1 MKDSYSREINYL
13 RISLTDKCDL
23 RCVYCKEEEE
33 TVEDEYEY
41 VNKILS
47 FDDYKFIIKNF
58 KELGVNKIK
67 FVGGEPLL
75 YPYLKDLIYF
85 AKHECNIEDISITTN
100 GQHFSEKALE
110 LKNSGLDRVNL
121 SIDSL
126 KEYKYNAVTRGGSL
140 TQVLNAL
147 NTCIRLKLPVKINCV
162 LIDEFNT
169 DEVYDFI
176 RLTKYNNVDVRFVE
190 LTPWGS
196 SKKLYDLSYVNTKEL
211 MESLED
217 INISGVEEDHNVKYY
232 KMEKS
237 KGRVG
242 IISPISDRF
251 CEKCNKMIIT
261 NDGFVRLCLYADEE
275 IDLRDF
281 LHKPIMFKE
290 VIKDV
295 LKEKPRNH
303 TLV

>member
-13 RISLTDKCDL
+13 RISLTDKCNL
-23 RCVYCKEEEE
+23 RCVYCKEEED
-33 TVEDEYEY
+33 TVEEEY
-41 VNKILS
+41 VNNILS
-47 FDDYKFIIKNF
+47 FDDYKFIIRNF

-85 AKHECNIEDISITTN
+85 AKHECNIDDISITTN

-140 TQVLNAL
+140 TEVLNAL

-162 LIDEFNT
+162 LINEFNT

-196 SKKLYDLSYVNTKEL
+196 SKMLYDLSYVNTKEL
-211 MESLED
+211 MENLED
-217 INISGVEEDHNVKYY
+217 INISGFEEDHNVKYY

-242 IISPISDRF
+242 IISPISDCF

>member
-13 RISLTDKCDL
+13 KISLTDKCNL
-23 RCVYCKEEEE
+23 RCVYCKEEED
-33 TVEDEYEY
+33 TVEEEY
-41 VNKILS
+41 VNNILS

-85 AKHECNIEDISITTN
+85 AKHECNIDDISITTN

-140 TQVLNAL
+140 TEVLNAL

-196 SKKLYDLSYVNTKEL
+196 SKRLYDLSYVNTKEL
-211 MESLED
+211 MENLED
-217 INISGVEEDHNVKYY
+217 INISGFEEEHNVKYY

-242 IISPISDRF
+242 IIAPISDCF

-261 NDGFVRLCLYADEE
+261 NDGFVRLCLYANEE

-290 VIKDV
+290 VIKDI

>member
-13 RISLTDKCDL
+13 KISLTDKCNL
-23 RCVYCKEEEE
+23 RCVYCKEEED
-33 TVEDEYEY
+33 TVEEEY
-41 VNKILS
+41 VNNILS

-85 AKHECNIEDISITTN
+85 AKHECNIDDISITTN

-140 TQVLNAL
+140 TEVLNAL

-196 SKKLYDLSYVNTKEL
+196 SKRLYDLSYVNTKEL
-211 MESLED
+211 MENLED
-217 INISGVEEDHNVKYY
+217 INISGVEEEHNVKYY

-242 IISPISDRF
+242 IIAPISDCF

-261 NDGFVRLCLYADEE
+261 NDGFVRLCLYANEE

-290 VIKDV
+290 VIKDI

>member
-13 RISLTDKCDL
+13 RISLTDKCNL
-23 RCVYCKEEEE
+23 RCVYCKEEED
-33 TVEDEYEY
+33 TVEEEY
-41 VNKILS
+41 VNNILS
-47 FDDYKFIIKNF
+47 FEDYKFIIRNF

-85 AKHECNIEDISITTN
+85 AKHECNIDDISITTN

-140 TQVLNAL
+140 TEVLNAL

-162 LIDEFNT
+162 LINEFNT

-196 SKKLYDLSYVNTKEL
+196 SKMLYDLSYVNTKEL
-211 MESLED
+211 MENLED
-217 INISGVEEDHNVKYY
+217 INISGFEEDHNVKYY
-232 KMEKS
+232 KVEKS

-242 IISPISDRF
+242 IISPISDCF

>member
-13 RISLTDKCDL
+13 RISLTDKCNL
-23 RCVYCKEEEE
+23 RCVYCKEEDE
-33 TVEDEYEY
+33 TVEDEY
-41 VNKILS
+41 VSKILS

-140 TQVLNAL
+140 TEVLNAL

-196 SKKLYDLSYVNTKEL
+196 SKKLYDLSYVNTKQL
-211 MESLED
+211 MENLED
-217 INISGVEEDHNVKYY
+217 INISGFEEDHNVKYY

-242 IISPISDRF
+242 IISPISDCF

-261 NDGFVRLCLYADEE
+261 NDGFLRLCLYADEE
-275 IDLRDF
+275 IDLTDF

-290 VIKDV
+290 VVKDV
-295 LKEKPRNH
+295 LKEKTRNH

>member
-23 RCVYCKEEEE
+23 RCVYCKEEDE
-33 TVEDEYEY
+33 TVEDEY
-41 VNKILS
+41 VNNILS

-67 FVGGEPLL
+67 FIGGEPLL

-196 SKKLYDLSYVNTKEL
+196 SKRLYDLSYVNTKEL

-217 INISGVEEDHNVKYY
+217 INISGFEEDHNVKYY

-242 IISPISDRF
+242 IISPISDCF
-251 CEKCNKMIIT
+251 CERCNKMIIT

-290 VIKDV
+290 VIKDL

>member
-13 RISLTDKCDL
+13 RISLTDKCNL
-23 RCVYCKEEEE
+23 RCVYCKEEDEAVEE
-33 TVEDEYEY
+33 EY
-41 VNKILS
+41 VNNILS
-47 FDDYKFIIKNF
+47 FDDYKFIIRNF

-85 AKHECNIEDISITTN
+85 AKHECNIDDVSITTN

-140 TQVLNAL
+140 TEVLNAL

-196 SKKLYDLSYVNTKEL
+196 SKMLYDLSYVNTKEL
-211 MESLED
+211 MENIED
-217 INISGVEEDHNVKYY
+217 INISGFEEDHNVKYY

-242 IISPISDRF
+242 IISPISDCF

-290 VIKDV
+290 VIKDI

>member
-13 RISLTDKCDL
+13 RISLTDKCNL
-23 RCVYCKEEEE
+23 RCVYCKEEDE
-33 TVEDEYEY
+33 TVEDEY
-41 VNKILS
+41 VNNILS

-67 FVGGEPLL
+67 FIGGEPLL

-196 SKKLYDLSYVNTKEL
+196 SKRLYDLSYVNTKEL

-242 IISPISDRF
+242 IISPISDCF

>member
-23 RCVYCKEEEE
+23 RCVYCKEEDE
-33 TVEDEYEY
+33 TVEDEY

-196 SKKLYDLSYVNTKEL
+196 SKKLYDLSYVSTKEL

-242 IISPISDRF
+242 IISPISDCF

>member
-13 RISLTDKCDL
+13 RISLTDKCNL
-23 RCVYCKEEEE
+23 RCVYCKEEDE
-33 TVEDEYEY
+33 TVEDEY

-140 TQVLNAL
+140 TEVLNAL

-196 SKKLYDLSYVNTKEL
+196 SKKLYDLSYVNTKQL
-211 MESLED
+211 MENLED
-217 INISGVEEDHNVKYY
+217 INISGFEEDHNVKYY

-242 IISPISDRF
+242 IISPISDCF

-261 NDGFVRLCLYADEE
+261 NDGFLRLCLYADEE

-295 LKEKPRNH
+295 LKEKTRNH

>member
-23 RCVYCKEEEE
+23 RCVYCKEEDDRIEE
-33 TVEDEYEY
+33 EY
-41 VNKILS
+41 VNNILS

-85 AKHECNIEDISITTN
+85 AKYECNIEDISITTN
-100 GQHFSEKALE
+100 GQHFSQKALE

-140 TQVLNAL
+140 TEVLNAL

-176 RLTKYNNVDVRFVE
+176 RLAKYNEVDVRFVE
-190 LTPWGS
+190 LTPTYAN
-196 SKKLYDLSYVNTKEL
+196 KRLYDLSYVNVKNLIEN
-211 MESLED
+211 LED
-217 INISGVEEDHNVKYY
+217 INILGFEKESNVKYY
-232 KMEKS
+232 EIENL

-242 IISPISDRF
+242 IISPNDSCF
-251 CEKCNKMIIT
+251 CETCNKLMIT
-261 NDGFVRLCLYADEE
+261 QDGFIRVCFYSDEE

-281 LHKPIMFKE
+281 LNKPIMFKE
-290 VIKDV
+290 VIKEIIE
-295 LKEKPRNH
+295 EKPNKNA
-303 TLV
+303 LA

>member
-1 MKDSYSREINYL
+1 MSEIKCNEIRRIFYFNITYGCNSNCIYCYSHNTYHNSVSYKEIELNEFLNYIDDNNISKKDRVIIN
-13 RISLTDKCDL
+13 
-23 RCVYCKEEEE
+23 
-33 TVEDEYEY
+33 
-41 VNKILS
+41 
-47 FDDYKFIIKNF
+47 
-58 KELGVNKIK
+58 
-67 FVGGEPLL
+67 GGEPLL

-140 TQVLNAL
+140 TEVLNAL

-196 SKKLYDLSYVNTKEL
+196 SKKLYDLSYVNTKQL
-211 MESLED
+211 MENLED
-217 INISGVEEDHNVKYY
+217 INISGFEEDHNVKYY

-242 IISPISDRF
+242 IISPISDCF

-261 NDGFVRLCLYADEE
+261 NDGFLRLCLYADEE
-275 IDLRDF
+275 IDLTDF

-290 VIKDV
+290 VVKDV
-295 LKEKPRNH
+295 LKEKTRNH

>member
-13 RISLTDKCDL
+13 RISLTDKCNL
-23 RCVYCKEEEE
+23 RCVYCKGEDE
-33 TVEDEYEY
+33 TVEEY
-41 VNKILS
+41 VNNILS
-47 FDDYKFIIKNF
+47 FDDYKFIIKSF
-58 KELGVNKIK
+58 KELGINKIK

-85 AKHECNIEDISITTN
+85 AKHECNIDDISITTN

-140 TQVLNAL
+140 TEVLNAL
-147 NTCIRLKLPVKINCV
+147 NACIRLKLPVKINCV

-190 LTPWGS
+190 LTPWS
-196 SKKLYDLSYVNTKEL
+196 SNKRLYDLSYVNVKEL
-211 MESLED
+211 MENLED
-217 INISGVEEDHNVKYY
+217 INISGLEEEYNVKYY
-232 KMEKS
+232 KIEKS

-242 IISPISDRF
+242 IISPISDCF
-251 CEKCNKMIIT
+251 CERCNNMIIT
-261 NDGFVRLCLYADEE
+261 HDGFIRLCLYADEE

-290 VIKDV
+290 VIKDI